1 VGICKAGRE
10 KQETGIASAHCPSS
24 LSFGL
29 KTTAKDESLPH
40 RE

>member
-1 VGICKAGRE
+1 VGICKAGKE

-40 RE
+40 GE